1 MKLSG
6 WGKYPIL
13 ETEIC
18 SPNNID
24 ELIQLVKNGDSISR
38 GNGRSY
44 GDSSI
49 GKKTTINMSNFN
61 KIISFDDK
69 LGIITAET
77 GVLLKN
83 IIDFCLPKGWFP
95 YVTPGSKYVSLGGMI
110 AANVHGK
117 NHHIEGNF
125 SEYVEWIDIIDAD
138 GILVRCSR
146 EKNSD
151 LFEWTM
157 GTMGLTGVIIR
168 AAFRLRK
175 IETAWIKQKKI
186 IVKSLDEAINVF
198 ETYQNSTYSVAWI
211 DCLKKKNF
219 GRSVIII
226 GEHAKIEDLNKK
238 MKSQP
243 FKTSREFSFSIPFF
257 FPSWFLNSWFV
268 KIFNSIYFWMNKKNK
283 GNKLIDW
290 NSFFY
295 PLDKV
300 LKWNKIYGKKGF
312 AQFQCVI
319 PIKNSKPGLNELLKT
334 IQSSNVGSFL
344 TVLKKFGKEKGK
356 FSFPMEGFTLALDF
370 PINQKSLNLMSK
382 LDKITLKFGGRFYL
396 AKDSRMSKETFNN
409 SEKRL
414 NDFKNFRKKLKN
426 NRKFNSIQSE
436 RLGL

>member
-13 ETEIC
+13 ETEIF

-49 GKKTTINMSNFN
+49 GRKTTISMSNFN

-69 LGIITAET
+69 LGLITAEA

-83 IIDFCLPKGWFP
+83 IIDFCVPKGWFP

-125 SEYVEWIDIIDAD
+125 SEYVEWIDIVDSD

-175 IETAWIKQKKI
+175 IETSWIKQKKI
-186 IVKSLDEAINVF
+186 IVQSLDEAINVF
-198 ETYQNSTYSVAWI
+198 ESHENSTYSVAWI

-226 GEHAKIEDLNKK
+226 GEHAKIKDLKNK
-238 MKSQP
+238 MKTQP
-243 FKTSREFSFSIPFF
+243 FKTSREASFSIPFF

-268 KIFNSIYFWMNKKNK
+268 KIFNSIYFWVNKKNK
-283 GNKLIDW
+283 GNQLIDL

-295 PLDKV
+295 PLDKI
-300 LKWNKIYGKKGF
+300 LKWNKIYGKRGF

-370 PINQKSLNLMSK
+370 PINQKSLDLMSE

-414 NDFKNFRKKLKN
+414 EDFKNFRKKLKN
-426 NRKFNSIQSE
+426 NTKFNSVQSE

>member
-13 ETEIC
+13 ETEIF

-49 GKKTTINMSNFN
+49 GKKTTISMSNFN

-69 LGIITAET
+69 LGLITAEA

-125 SEYVEWIDIIDAD
+125 SEYVEWIDIIDSE

-175 IETAWIKQKKI
+175 IETSWIKQKKI
-186 IVKSLDEAINVF
+186 IVQSLDEAINVF
-198 ETYQNSTYSVAWI
+198 ESHENSTYSVAWI

-226 GEHAKIEDLNKK
+226 GEHAKIKDLKNK
-238 MKSQP
+238 MKTQP
-243 FKTSREFSFSIPFF
+243 FKISRESSFSIPFF

-268 KIFNSIYFWMNKKNK
+268 KIFNSIYFWVNTKNK
-283 GNKLIDW
+283 GNQLIDF

-295 PLDKV
+295 PLDKI
-300 LKWNKIYGKKGF
+300 LKWNKIYGKRGF

-370 PINQKSLNLMSK
+370 PINQKSLDLMSE

-396 AKDSRMSKETFNN
+396 AKDSRMSRETFSN
-409 SEKRL
+409 SDKRL
-414 NDFKNFRKKLKN
+414 KDFKNFREKLKKN
-426 NRKFNSIQSE
+426 TKFNSIQSE